1 MFPVKRRGL
10 TVTQSNALAL
20 SSQEMTLME
29 KRLIVVGFAKLKTND
44 PDLRVRFY
52 INEFN
57 NIFDLST
64 NANHERLRDGIKL
77 LLSRVVH
84 IEGPD
89 EGSWEMFQWVN
100 YARYFPSGK
109 GSDGSY
115 IEMEFNRKLKP
126 YIHQLSK
133 NFNSYTLEKIAK
145 MQSFYSV
152 RIFEILHHDSFAGKN
167 KNLEYDLDDLKFRLR
182 LKYSEKSSK
191 VDRYPNFKDFRVRV
205 LEQAQKDCE
214 AFTDLTFTFEGIRRG
229 RRIATILFEVSRKMQ
244 PILLEAPDT
253 PAANP
258 LVELELADALREAG
272 FVGNALETV
281 KQYGQERVAGAV
293 KTARKVEKEMANTAK
308 PVRNLGGLI
317 VHLLKTGSVQD
328 YGSKPERP
336 EQLNQ
341 KKAQEIAQVI
351 KEAFDAARSDELAAF
366 WQSLSEVEQE
376 ALHSD
381 MRFGLNAFTLKQ
393 LELAQWQGS
402 VYYAARNAALVEHY
416 PGLFSPVCSDIERFS
431 KQNEFFDALS
441 TEDKTKVFGLLN
453 LF

>member
-1 MFPVKRRGL
+1 
-10 TVTQSNALAL
+10 
-20 SSQEMTLME
+20 ME
-29 KRLIVVGFAKLKTND
+29 KRLVVVGFAKLDTND

-64 NANHERLRDGIKL
+64 NANHERLRDGTKL
-77 LLSRVVH
+77 LLSRVVQ
-84 IEGPD
+84 IEQPD
-89 EGSWEMFQWVN
+89 DGGWEMFQWVN
-100 YARYFPSGK
+100 FARYVPSSK
-109 GSDGSY
+109 SSQGSY
-115 IEMEFNRKLKP
+115 IELEFNRKLKP

-133 NFNSYTLEKIAK
+133 NFNSYTLEKIAQ

-182 LKYSEKSSK
+182 LKYDEKSSK

-214 AFTDLTFTFEGIRRG
+214 AFTDLTFTFEGVRRG

-244 PILLEAPDT
+244 PVLLEAPNA
-253 PAANP
+253 PAENP

-281 KQYGQERVAGAV
+281 KQYGQERVTWAI
-293 KTARKVEKEMANTAK
+293 KTARKAEKETANTAK

-328 YGSKPERP
+328 YGTKLERP
-336 EQLNQ
+336 EQLTN
-341 KKAQEIAQVI
+341 KKAMEIALQL
-351 KEAFDAARSDELAAF
+351 KEAFDAVRSDELEAF
-366 WQSLSEVEQE
+366 WQSLSEAEQE

-381 MRFGLNAFTLKQ
+381 MRLGLNTFTLKQ
-393 LELAQWQGS
+393 LELAQWQGAI
-402 VYYAARNAALVEHY
+402 YHATRNAALAERY
-416 PGLFSPVCSDIERFS
+416 PELFSAACSDIERFS
-431 KQNEFFDALS
+431 RQNDFFDALS
-441 TEDKTKVFGLLN
+441 PDDKTKVFSLLKP
-453 LF
+453 L